1 MASLPYEFSISLR
14 YLRSK
19 HRQHRVSFNTV
30 ISIVGVTLGVAA
42 LIATLGIM
50 TGFKED
56 VQKRILGTKSHVVVV
71 DRTGGNLSD
80 YEQVLDKVTSVPHVL
95 AALPFIYRQIL
106 LTSEFGVQGVLLNG
120 IDPSREGQVTD
131 VGKNL
136 IVGSLDDLKSPQ
148 PTEDSSSSDQVLPGI
163 IVGKELSRVLQVTV
177 GDRLNV
183 VSPVGSTR
191 VIGATPKIRGFRLVG
206 IFDSGMYEY
215 DTSLAYIALNN
226 AQEFFDVGDT
236 VSGVAIKVD
245 EIFLADQIAD
255 AIDQS
260 LGFPFW
266 ARDWMELNRNLFSAL
281 KMEKLM
287 MFVILVL
294 IILVASFNIVS
305 TLMMIVVEKGREI
318 AILKTMGATSQ
329 AVMRIFMLDG
339 LIIGMAGMLLGI
351 PLGYSICWAIQ
362 TFYTFPTD
370 VYYISRIPVEI
381 RAFDVLV
388 VALSAI
394 LISLLATIYPS
405 RQAAKLDPAVALRY
419 E

>member
-1 MASLPYEFSISLR
+1 
-14 YLRSK
+14 
-19 HRQHRVSFNTV
+19 
-30 ISIVGVTLGVAA
+30 
-42 LIATLGIM
+42 
-50 TGFKED
+50 
-56 VQKRILGTKSHVVVV
+56 
-71 DRTGGNLSD
+71 
-80 YEQVLDKVTSVPHVL
+80 
-95 AALPFIYRQIL
+95 
-106 LTSEFGVQGVLLNG
+106 LNG

-148 PTEDSSSSDQVLPGI
+148 PTEDSSSPDDILPGI

-191 VIGATPKIRGFRLVG
+191 IIGVTPKIRGFRLTG

-215 DTSLAYIALNN
+215 DTSLAYIALSD
-226 AQEFFDVGDT
+226 AQKFFDVGDT

-245 EIFLADQIAD
+245 QIFLADQIAD
-255 AIDQS
+255 TIDQS

-339 LIIGMAGMLLGI
+339 LIIGIAGIVLGI

-381 RAFDVLV
+381 RVFDVLAV
-388 VALSAI
+388 GLSAVF
-394 LISLLATIYPS
+394 ISLLATIYPS

>member
-1 MASLPYEFSISLR
+1 MASLPYELSISLR

-19 HRQHRVSFNTV
+19 HRQRRVSFNTV

-80 YEQVLDKVTSVPHVL
+80 YEQALNKVTSVPHVI
-95 AALPFIYRQIL
+95 AASPFIYRQIL

-148 PTEDSSSSDQVLPGI
+148 PTENSSSSDQVLPGI
-163 IVGKELSRVLQVTV
+163 IVGKELSRMLQVTV

-191 VIGATPKIRGFRLVG
+191 IIGATPKIRGFRLVG

-215 DTSLAYIALNN
+215 DTSLAYIALHN
-226 AQEFFDVGDT
+226 AQEIFDVGDT

-245 EIFLADQIAD
+245 EIFLADHIAD
-255 AIDQS
+255 AIDQT

-388 VALSAI
+388 VALSAVF
-394 LISLLATIYPS
+394 ISLIATIYPS

>member
-1 MASLPYEFSISLR
+1 VSLPYEFAISFR

-30 ISIVGVTLGVAA
+30 ISIIGVTLGVAA

-56 VQKRILGTKSHVVVV
+56 IQKRILGTKSHVVVV
-71 DRTGGNLSD
+71 DRTGGSLVD
-80 YEQVLDKVTSVPHVL
+80 YEQVLDKVTSIPHVI
-95 AALPFIYRQIL
+95 AASPFIYRQIL
-106 LTSEFGVQGVLLNG
+106 LTSESGVQGVLLNG

-136 IVGSLDDLKSPQ
+136 VVGSLDDLISP
-148 PTEDSSSSDQVLPGI
+148 PPAEDSSSADQTLPGI
-163 IVGKELSRVLQVTV
+163 IVGKELSRILHVTV

-183 VSPVGSTR
+183 VSPVSSTR
-191 VIGATPKIRGFRLVG
+191 IIGATPKIRGFQLVG
-206 IFDSGMYEY
+206 VFDSGMYEY
-215 DTSLAYIALNN
+215 DTSIAYIALGK
-226 AQEFFDVGDT
+226 AQEFFDIGDT

-245 EIFLADQIAD
+245 EIFLADRIAD
-255 AIDQS
+255 EIDQA
-260 LGFPFW
+260 LGFPYW

-318 AILKTMGATSQ
+318 AILKTMGATSK
-329 AVMRIFMLDG
+329 AIMRIFMLDG
-339 LIIGMAGMLLGI
+339 LIIGVAGITFGI
-351 PLGYSICWAIQ
+351 PLGYSICWGIQ

-381 RAFDVLV
+381 RVFDVLAV
-388 VALSAI
+388 GLSAVF
-394 LISLLATIYPS
+394 ISLLATIYPS

>member
-1 MASLPYEFSISLR
+1 VNIPYEFSISLR
-14 YLRSK
+14 YLKSK
-19 HRQHRVSFNTV
+19 HRQHRISFNTI

-56 VQKRILGTKSHVVVV
+56 IQKRILGTKSHVVVV
-71 DRTGGNLSD
+71 NQTGENLTD
-80 YEQVLDKVTSVPHVL
+80 YETIVDQVNHVPHVI
-95 AALPFIYRQIL
+95 AASPFIYRQIL
-106 LTSEFGVQGVLLNG
+106 LTSQAGVRGVLLNG
-120 IDPSREGQVTD
+120 IDPNREGSVTD
-131 VGKNL
+131 IEKNL
-136 IVGSLDDLKSPQ
+136 IVGSLKDLEQPREKKELSSNSP
-148 PTEDSSSSDQVLPGI
+148 LPGI
-163 IVGKELSRVLQVTV
+163 IVGKELSRVLQVTI
-177 GDRLNV
+177 GDRVNV
-183 VSPVGSTR
+183 VSPIGSTR
-191 VIGATPKIRGFRLVG
+191 VIGATPKIRGFRLAG

-215 DTSLAYIALNN
+215 DTSLAYISLNN
-226 AQEFFDVGDT
+226 AQDFFNIGDT
-236 VSGVAIKVD
+236 VSGIAIKV
-245 EIFLADQIAD
+245 EKIFLADKVATE
-255 AIDQS
+255 IDQA
-260 LGFPFW
+260 LGSPLW

-294 IILVASFNIVS
+294 IILVASFNIIS

-318 AILKTMGATSQ
+318 AILKTMGATPR
-329 AVMRIFMLDG
+329 AIMRIFMLDG
-339 LIIGMAGMLLGI
+339 LIIGVAGTMCGI

-381 RAFDVLV
+381 KVFDVLTV
-388 VALSAI
+388 GLSAI